1 MENKNSGKSN
11 MKGTVLAGFFWR
23 FMEKGG
29 TAVVEF
35 IVQTILARCFLSPQ
49 DFSTVGLISIFINI
63 SNICI
68 QAGFNTALIQK
79 KDADDDDCSSVFF
92 LSLGLS
98 VIFYVALFFCAPL
111 IASFYGNAQL
121 VLILRV
127 QALTLITGA
136 FSTVPTAIL
145 TKAMD
150 FKKIFYR
157 TVGATLC
164 SAVVGLTMAFAGC
177 GLWTIVGQN
186 LTVNIVGT
194 IFLWF
199 SVKWRPKRVFSKEK
213 IKSLFGFGGKILGSN
228 LINTLYAN
236 IVPIF
241 MEKFYQ
247 GSGTLGYYN
256 KARTIPEKLTD
267 NINGTISTVIFPSL
281 SSIQNDKQRVKEL
294 TRRFIVT
301 SSFVMF
307 AMMAG
312 LIATAKPLVLL
323 WLTEKWAFSIPML
336 QLVCITYAFI
346 PINSANL
353 QAISAMGRSDIYM
366 KLEIIKDT
374 IGVVLLGG
382 AFAASHFLKLGGKGI
397 ILVLATQAFISLIS
411 VIANAIPNKK
421 LLGYS
426 LGEQLKDILPSLIL
440 AITMGIFTWCFT
452 LLNLPN
458 WLTLI
463 IQVVF
468 GISYYFGIAYL
479 FKFECLSYLLAT
491 VKEIINKRKKK

>member
-1 MENKNSGKSN
+1 MENKTPGKLN

-35 IVQTILARCFLSPQ
+35 IVQTILARAFLSPE

-79 KDADDDDCSSVFF
+79 KDADDEDCSSVFF

-98 VIFYVALFFCAPL
+98 IVFYIALFFCAPYV
-111 IASFYGNAQL
+111 ASFYGNSQL
-121 VLILRV
+121 ILILRI

-157 TVGATLC
+157 TLGATIC
-164 SAVVGLTMAFAGC
+164 SAVVGLAMAFAGC

-199 SVKWRPKRVFSKEK
+199 SVKWRPKRVFSKGK

-236 IVPIF
+236 IVPLC
-241 MEKFYQ
+241 MEKFYA

-312 LIATAKPLVLL
+312 LIATAKPLVTL
-323 WLTEKWAFSIPML
+323 WLTDKWAFSIPMM
-336 QLVCITYAFI
+336 QIVCISYAFI

-366 KLEIIKDT
+366 KLEIIKDV
-374 IGVVLLGG
+374 IGVVLLGA
-382 AFAASHFLKLGGKGI
+382 AFAVSHFLDLGGKGL
-397 ILVLATQAFISLIS
+397 ILVLGTQALISLIS

-421 LLGYS
+421 LLDYS
-426 LGEQLKDILPSLIL
+426 LGEQLRDIMPSLIL

-463 IQVVF
+463 IQFVF
-468 GISYYFGIAYL
+468 GVTYYFGVAYL
-479 FKFECLSYLLAT
+479 LKFECFSYLIAT
-491 VKEIINKRKKK
+491 VKEYLNRRKKK